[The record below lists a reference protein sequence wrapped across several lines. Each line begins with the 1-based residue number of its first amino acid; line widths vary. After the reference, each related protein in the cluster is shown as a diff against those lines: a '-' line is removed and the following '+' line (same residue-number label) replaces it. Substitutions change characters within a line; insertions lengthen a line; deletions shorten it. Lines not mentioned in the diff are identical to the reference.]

1 MTFLY
6 LLLAPTPF
14 YQDTHPAMMLLVSS
28 STVQSRTCKDLLNT
42 RAREEAQIAL
52 LLAED
57 C

>member
-1 MTFLY
+1 MTFLF

-42 RAREEAQIAL
+42 RVRAKAQMAL

>member
-14 YQDTHPAMMLLVSS
+14 YQDTHPAMMLPVSS

-42 RAREEAQIAL
+42 RARAEAQMAL